1 MAVAAHDGPSLGKIA
16 PQTSR
21 THSGRV
27 TIPVNHHQPA
37 AGQGQLQHIRQP
49 QGIGRA
55 RGPVVVPTHRNHR
68 TVAFSARQG
77 ACVQHVAGVR
87 QDVAAIQH
95 PAQRFRH
102 RAMGVGNQADA
113 HGAGPSWRIFAI
125 CQLTPIDT
133 MNFHGMGL

>member
-1 MAVAAHDGPSLGKIA
+1 MATHDGPSLGKIA
-16 PQTSR
+16 PQTGR

-68 TVAFSARQG
+68 TVASSARQG
-77 ACVQHVAGVR
+77 ACVQHVAGVH
-87 QDVAAIQH
+87 QEMAAIQYFT
-95 PAQRFRH
+95 QGFRH
-102 RAMGVGNQADA
+102 RTMGIGNQANA
-113 HGAGPSWRIFAI
+113 QSPGPSRRMPDL

-133 MNFHGMGL
+133 MDLHGMGL